1 MERERNNAIPDR
13 HQTSD
18 WDELRRRLTAAR
30 EAISREPTRAEKQS
44 ILMARAAILAQDPA
58 GEETAA
64 DYAEVLE
71 FRLAHELY
79 GIETTYVSATAPLLE
94 LTPIPGTPPF
104 LLGLI
109 NHRGQILSV
118 IDLKKFFDLPDKGLT
133 DLNKVIVVQ
142 NDEME
147 FGVLADEIAGVRQ
160 IRRNEIQPAL
170 PTLTGV
176 REEYLLGVSR
186 ERTVLLDGR
195 RLLADRSLVIN
206 DEE

>member
-1 MERERNNAIPDR
+1 MERERNTAVPDR
-13 HQTSD
+13 HQASD
-18 WDELRRRLTAAR
+18 WEELRRRLTAAR
-30 EAISREPTRAEKQS
+30 EATSRELTLAEKQS
-44 ILMARAAILAQDPA
+44 ILRTRAAILAQDPA
-58 GEETAA
+58 GEETA
-64 DYAEVLE
+64 DSIEVLE

-79 GIETTYVSATAPLLE
+79 GIETTYVSATVPLQE
-94 LTPIPGTPPF
+94 LTPLPGTPPF
-104 LLGLI
+104 VLGLI

-133 DLNKVIVVQ
+133 DLNKVIIVRS
-142 NDEME
+142 DEME

-160 IRRNEIQPAL
+160 IGRDEIQPAL

-195 RLLADRSLVIN
+195 RLLTDRSLVIN